1 MAEKHDASPTPSSS
15 ASSSA
20 GSSSSSYASSSA
32 TAATAQAAAA
42 RRGLAAFVEQELI
55 DLIED
60 DSRTWCEFFYE
71 DQSARIILD
80 EASGNLGLVCRAGDG
95 MEGGGTLASDKT
107 HLDEKT
113 HTVVFK
119 SGHEPAV
126 VHGNASAEIVAASAD
141 GFWRQQAE
149 APAAVSGFER
159 GG

>member
-1 MAEKHDASPTPSSS
+1 V
-15 ASSSA
+15 
-20 GSSSSSYASSSA
+20 
-32 TAATAQAAAA
+32 AAA

-60 DSRTWCEFFYE
+60 DARTWCEFFYE
-71 DQSARIILD
+71 DQSARLILD

-95 MEGGGTLASDKT
+95 MEGGGTLCSDET
-107 HLDEKT
+107 RLDDKT

-126 VHGNASAEIVAASAD
+126 VHGNASADIVAASAD

-149 APAAVSGFER
+149 AQAAVSGFER
-159 GG
+159 GGR